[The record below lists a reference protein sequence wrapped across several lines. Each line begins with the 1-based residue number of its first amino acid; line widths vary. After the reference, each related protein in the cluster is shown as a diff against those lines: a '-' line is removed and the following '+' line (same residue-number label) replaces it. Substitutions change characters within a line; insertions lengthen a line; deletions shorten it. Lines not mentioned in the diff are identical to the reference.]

1 MKLIIDIDEE
11 YYNYAKQQ
19 VADGITNPFKIYI
32 SNGTPIPDNA
42 TNGDVIKA
50 MFGADKVFG
59 FIHYVHLMAKVGNWF
74 NEGVVAEFDKD
85 WWNTPYQKGGKEC
98 R

>member
-1 MKLIIDIDEE
+1 MQIVVDIPEE
-11 YYNYAKQQ
+11 DYKEVLKDTYS
-19 VADGITNPFKIYI
+19 GTPFENRIFTTI
-32 SNGTPIPDNA
+32 ANGTPIPDNA
-42 TNGDVIKA
+42 TNGEVIKV

-85 WWNTPYQKGGKEC
+85 WWNSLYQKGGK
-98 R
+98 